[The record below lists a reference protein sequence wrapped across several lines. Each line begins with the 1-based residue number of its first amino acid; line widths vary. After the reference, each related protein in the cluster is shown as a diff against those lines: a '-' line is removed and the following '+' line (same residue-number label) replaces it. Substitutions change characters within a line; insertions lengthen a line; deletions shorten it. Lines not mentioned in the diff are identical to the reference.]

1 MILYDSHRL
10 SHPLLQYSQI
20 PQLTPGAIKTF
31 SPLECPLTRLPT
43 SAISPEMSEP
53 DMCGRGI
60 LSLLVPPL
68 AQISRW
74 FSPHAL
80 TLTRTSVGW
89 IFGSGASSNRTFSG
103 PPNSWNRTA
112 FNFSQSFLQEAQCFK
127 LLRA

>member
-10 SHPLLQYSQI
+10 SQPLLQESQI

-53 DMCGRGI
+53 DVCGKGI

-68 AQISRW
+68 AQMSRW
-74 FSPHAL
+74 FSAHAF
-80 TLTRTSVGW
+80 TLTRTFVGS
-89 IFGSGASSNRTFSG
+89 IFGLGISSN
-103 PPNSWNRTA
+103 
-112 FNFSQSFLQEAQCFK
+112 
-127 LLRA
+127 